1 MSSAELFTSLHTLDI
16 KYQQRGGINC
26 HGLLGTYDDLMLWLH
41 QQRHCV
47 VSPVIFLWLGNS
59 IGNHCSRDA
68 AALLTRIVS
77 SEIAC
82 ELRFIIGVDGCRD
95 ISQIERCYDAK
106 NPLMQAF
113 LTNGLRH
120 ANRLAEISLFRDEDW
135 VCTGCYDSTER
146 TWKYF
151 YVAQEDLEI
160 DLLGTRIK
168 FVKDERILAISSAKW
183 TECDIVSIV
192 KKARLVVENAWKD
205 TDDVYGKVS
214 FSS

>member
-1 MSSAELFTSLHTLDI
+1 MSSAELSTSLHTLDV